1 MFSRKLPA
9 ALITSVF
16 AALLVT
22 VAMASLADFKSPFD
36 GSKMDFPLKAGE
48 VETPALKEFK
58 ASGTN
63 PYRGDEAAVK
73 QGKELYETWCQACH
87 NADGSGRMGP
97 ALIGKDFAYPQ
108 TATDP
113 GMFAIIYGGAKGAM
127 QPFSAREVSQDEM
140 LKIVAYV
147 RTLDK

>member
-1 MFSRKLPA
+1 MPGRRMSPA
-9 ALITSVF
+9 VTAFAWSCLIVT
-16 AALLVT
+16 AA
-22 VAMASLADFKSPFD
+22 VASIADFKSPFD
-36 GSKMDFPLKAGE
+36 GSKMEFPLKPGE

-58 ASGTN
+58 ATGLN
-63 PYRGDEAAVK
+63 QYRGNEKALK
-73 QGKELYETWCQACH
+73 EGKEQYETWCQACH

-97 ALIGKDFAYPQ
+97 PLIGKDFAYAQ
-108 TATDP
+108 TASDP

-147 RTLDK
+147 RTLEK